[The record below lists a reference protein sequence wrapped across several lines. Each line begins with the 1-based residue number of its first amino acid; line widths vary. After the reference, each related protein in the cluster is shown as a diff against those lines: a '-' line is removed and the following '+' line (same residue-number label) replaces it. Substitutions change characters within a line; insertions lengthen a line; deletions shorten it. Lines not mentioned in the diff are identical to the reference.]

1 MNYTTMIKNLFE
13 RQVYVDRRALLK
25 RNVSSGVIIILG
37 NEQLG
42 MNYDHN
48 WYPFR
53 QDSTFLY
60 YFGLNTDGLA
70 AIIDIDNDEEIIFGN
85 ENTMDDIIWTG
96 PLPSVKEMAALI
108 GINKSLPYHDIE
120 KYISNGLKSNRT
132 LHFNPQYRGDN
143 KIKIQ
148 QWLNVSALEL
158 SNHYS
163 VELIK
168 AIVKQRSYKEAR
180 EVAEMHKA
188 TLISVDM
195 HLAAMQFAKPGM
207 KEYEITAK
215 LKEVAYSQNA
225 SISFPPIVTVHGE
238 VLHNTSANNTL
249 QEGQLLLCDA
259 GASNH
264 MNYAGDLTSTFPVSK
279 KFTSQQKN
287 LYEIVLNAHLTAVE
301 MLKPGVLYKDIY
313 LTASQKIVE
322 GMQALGVMKGNATD
336 AVAAGAHA
344 MFFQCGL
351 GHMIG
356 LDVHDMEGLGEQYV
370 GYNDT
375 LLRSQQ
381 FGMKSLRLARA
392 LEKNFTLT
400 VEPGIYIIPQL
411 IDKLKAERKFE
422 DFINYDELEK
432 YRHANGIRVEENYL
446 ITNIGSQILGNRL
459 PITVEEIEAIRG

>member
-1 MNYTTMIKNLFE
+1 MLENLFE
-13 RQVYVDRRALLK
+13 KQVYIDRRATLK
-25 RNVSSGVIIILG
+25 KNVGSGVIIILG
-37 NEQLG
+37 NDQLG

-60 YFGLNTDGLA
+60 YFGLNIDGLA
-70 AIIDIDNDEEIIFGN
+70 AMIDIDNDEEIIFGN
-85 ENTMDDIIWTG
+85 ENTIDDIVWTG
-96 PLPSVKEMAALI
+96 PLPNVKEMAALV
-108 GINKSLPYHDIE
+108 GIHKSLPYNDIE
-120 KYISNGLKSNRT
+120 KYIANVLKSNRE
-132 LHFNPQYRGDN
+132 LHINPQYRGDN
-143 KIKIQ
+143 KLKLQ
-148 QWLNVSALEL
+148 QWLNESAIKLPDF
-158 SNHYS
+158 YS
-163 VELIK
+163 VKLIK
-168 AIVKQRSYKEAR
+168 AIVQQRSYKEAR

-195 HLAAMQFAKPGM
+195 HLAAMHFAKPGM

-215 LKEVAYSQNA
+215 LKEVAYSNNA
-225 SISFPPIVTVHGE
+225 TVSFPPIVTVHGE
-238 VLHNTSANNTL
+238 VLHNTTANNTL
-249 QEGQLLLCDA
+249 EDGQLLLCDA

-264 MNYAGDLTSTFPVSK
+264 MSYAGDLTSTFPVGK

-287 LYEIVLNAHLTAVE
+287 LYEIVLNAHFTAVN

-313 LTASQKIVE
+313 LAASQKIVE
-322 GMQALGVMKGNATD
+322 GMQALHVMKGRAAD

-370 GYNDT
+370 GYNDS
-375 LLRSQQ
+375 LVRSQQ

-392 LEKNFTLT
+392 LEKDFTLT

-411 IDKLKAERKFE
+411 MDKLKAERKFE

-432 YRHANGIRVEENYL
+432 YRFANGIRVEEDYL
-446 ITNIGSQILGNRL
+446 ITDTGSQILGKRL
-459 PITVEEIEAIRG
+459 PITVQEIEAIRG

>member
-1 MNYTTMIKNLFE
+1 MIDNVFDK
-13 RQVYVDRRALLK
+13 QVYVARRAALK
-25 RNVSSGVIIILG
+25 KNLNSGVVIILG

-60 YFGLNTDGLA
+60 YFGLNVDGLTA
-70 AIIDIDNDEEIIFGN
+70 MIDIDNDEEIIFGN
-85 ENTMDDIIWTG
+85 EKTIDDIVWTG
-96 PLPSVKEMAALI
+96 PVPTIKEMAAAV
-108 GINKSLPYHDIE
+108 GIHKSLPYQDVA
-120 KYISNGLKSNRT
+120 KYITNCVKSNRK
-132 LHFNPQYRGDN
+132 LHFTPQYRADN
-143 KIKIQ
+143 KIKLE
-148 QWLNVSALEL
+148 QWLNVSAMEL
-158 SNHYS
+158 PNIYS
-163 VELIK
+163 VDLIK
-168 AIVKQRSYKEAR
+168 AIVKQRSYKETR

-207 KEYEITAK
+207 KEYEVVGK
-215 LKEVAYSQNA
+215 MKEVAYSQNA
-225 SISFPPIVTVHGE
+225 SVSFPPIVTIHSE
-238 VLHNTSANNTL
+238 VLHNTNANNTL
-249 QEGQLLLCDA
+249 EVGNLLLCDA
-259 GASNH
+259 GASNA
-264 MNYAGDLTSTFPVSK
+264 MSYAGDLTTTFPVGK

-313 LTASQKIVE
+313 LTASQKIVV
-322 GMQALGVMKGNATD
+322 GMQALGVMKGNAAE

-356 LDVHDMEGLGEQYV
+356 LDVHDMEGLGENFV
-370 GYNDT
+370 GYTDT
-375 LLRSQQ
+375 LTRSPQ

-392 LEKNFTLT
+392 LEKDFTLT
-400 VEPGIYIIPQL
+400 VEPGIYIIPEL

-422 DFINYDELEK
+422 DFIHYDELEK
-432 YRHANGIRVEENYL
+432 YRFANGIRIEEDYL
-446 ITNIGSQILGNRL
+446 ITDTSYQILGKRL
-459 PITVEEIEAIRG
+459 PITVEEIEAMRANV